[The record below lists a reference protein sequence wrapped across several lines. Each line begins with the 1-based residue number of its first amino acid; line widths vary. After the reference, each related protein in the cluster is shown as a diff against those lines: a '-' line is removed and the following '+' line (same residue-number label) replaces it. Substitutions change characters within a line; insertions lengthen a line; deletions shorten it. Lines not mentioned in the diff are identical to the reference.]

1 MSKSRLSWWT
11 GANLSDVVY
20 PEIECALT
28 AVKDELELYQLHI
41 NELNVDDLVRQ
52 PHADVLNL
60 HQISLQRI
68 LQTVF

>member
-28 AVKDELELYQLHI
+28 AVKDELELYELHI
-41 NELNVDDLVRQ
+41 DKLGIDDFVRE
-52 PHADVLNL
+52 PHANVLNL
-60 HQISLQRI
+60 HQVSLQRI
-68 LQTVF
+68 L